1 MVEVNKTV
9 RKAEMDL
16 LNDHNLQKLE
26 INCRKKLSLFVNKLN
41 QSATTLK
48 QHAADLKSIAT
59 DLLVKS
65 QQIEKL
71 EQIG

>member
-1 MVEVNKTV
+1 
-9 RKAEMDL
+9 MDL
-16 LNDHNLQKLE
+16 LSDFNLQKLE
-26 INCRKKLSLFVNKLN
+26 INCKKKLSLFVNKLN

-48 QHAADLKSIAT
+48 VHAADLKSIAM

-71 EQIG
+71 EQIE

>member
-1 MVEVNKTV
+1 
-9 RKAEMDL
+9 MDL
-16 LNDHNLQKLE
+16 LSDFNLQKLE
-26 INCRKKLSLFVNKLN
+26 VNSKKKLSLFINKLN

-48 QHAADLKSIAT
+48 AHAADLKSIAM

-71 EQIG
+71 EQIE

>member
-1 MVEVNKTV
+1 
-9 RKAEMDL
+9 MDIL
-16 LNDHNLQKLE
+16 GDCNLQKLE

-41 QSATTLK
+41 QSAATLK
-48 QHAADLKSIAT
+48 AHAADLKFISA

-71 EQIG
+71 EQIE